1 MDDFLKSEE
10 RTTVE
15 VMKAEDNMRILTI
28 DQGNSS
34 AKAALWR
41 GLEPERSLRLSEMS
55 IEGLLPLLEE
65 GEIEGC
71 VYSSVGH
78 TDAKFLETLRR
89 LVDGRL
95 LVLTAS
101 TPLPVGVRYSGRAT
115 LGNDRV
121 AAAAGA
127 AFMFPGE
134 SVLVVDAGTAVTID
148 VISREGEF
156 LGGNIAPG
164 MTLRFSSLHDA
175 TDRLPLVDADGEVLA
190 FGGDT
195 ISAIRSGVVGGMVS
209 EVVDAFQIA
218 ERLYGCRRV
227 VLAGYDGQRL
237 LPLLLRR
244 GVEASFHA
252 NLVGFGLLSIFRHN
266 LYHKVPNDIDI
277 KSE

>member
-1 MDDFLKSEE
+1 M
-10 RTTVE
+10 
-15 VMKAEDNMRILTI
+15 
-28 DQGNSS
+28 
-34 AKAALWR
+34 
-41 GLEPERSLRLSEMS
+41 
-55 IEGLLPLLEE
+55 
-65 GEIEGC
+65 
-71 VYSSVGH
+71 GH